1 MSKGYY
7 INNRVK
13 HFTQASKKDIMDY
26 LNTSELG
33 LKQTFIE
40 KNRTKY
46 GENTLFSSAQDTI
59 LYRLK
64 KSFVNPFSIVLL
76 ILAIISFIT
85 DILLTDNLKS
95 NFTTLIILS
104 MLLISG
110 CVRFVQEMRTR
121 NVTSRLC
128 KLINLDVNVLR
139 DGTWQQVAAEQLVV
153 GDIIKLYPGER
164 VPADVGLLEASE
176 CFVSQSAIT
185 GESNMLEKSA
195 AVLENAPDDLNSYS
209 NVIFT
214 GSNIIG
220 GSATGVVLA
229 VGGDTAYGKMPLNV
243 SASKNGFDEGA
254 TSIAWVLIKFMII
267 LVPVVFIAC
276 GLTKGNWLTAFIFA
290 LSVAVGLTPEL
301 LPMVINACLAKG
313 SINMG
318 QKDTIVKNINAM
330 QGFGSIDILC
340 TDKTGTLTKDKLIL
354 EYYMDILGNESEKVL
369 DYAFINSHYNTGIEN
384 PLDRAIEKVREM
396 PIKGDHFED
405 LTRKFK
411 KIDEIPFDHSR
422 KISSILVEQDD
433 GEKTL
438 IMKGDVFSVLN
449 HCSHVKYGEK
459 IYKFDDNPLESV
471 HTIVDE
477 MLEDGMK
484 VLAVATRKIQGE
496 GVTADDEQGLILEG
510 YIAFFDSP
518 KESAASAILKLA
530 NLNVSCKVLT
540 GDNVHVAKSICKRLG
555 MNITKVMTG
564 QEFEQLSDNEIQV
577 AVEETDIF
585 AELTPKHKS
594 EIVDILQSNGHSV
607 GFLGDGMNDL
617 PAMLQAEVGIS
628 VDTAAEAVKEA
639 ADVILLKKDLGVLE
653 EGILEGRKAFVNMS
667 KYIKITASSNFGNI
681 LSIVVASIVLPF
693 FPMTSIQLLL
703 LNLLYDILCLILPW
717 DNVDDEFYSKPLEW
731 SGRNLSRFMLY
742 FGPVSSVFDIITFG
756 FLMFYLCPSICGGNF
771 VDLGLVQKESFA
783 SLFQTGWFLESMWSQ
798 ILILQL
804 LRTKKIPFIQ
814 SRTSRPVILVM
825 IMGILVFTTF
835 AMTGMGSIMGMT
847 PLPFI
852 YFVFLFIV
860 VTLYL
865 LTVTLTKKLYVKKF
879 GNLI

>member
-1 MSKGYY
+1 MAQGYY

-13 HFTQASKKDIMDY
+13 QFAHTSKTEIMDS
-26 LNTSELG
+26 LNTSKLG
-33 LKQTFIE
+33 LKKIFIE
-40 KNRTKY
+40 KNRAKY
-46 GENTLFSSAQDTI
+46 GENTLASGSQDTI

-64 KSFVNPFSIVLL
+64 KSFINPFSIVLL
-76 ILAIISFIT
+76 ILACVSFVT
-85 DILLTDNLKS
+85 DILLTDNYKS
-95 NFTTLIILS
+95 SFTTLIILS

-110 CVRFVQEMRTR
+110 CVRFIQEMRTR
-121 NVTSRLC
+121 KVTSRLFQ
-128 KLINLDVNVLR
+128 LINLDVNVMR
-139 DGTWQQVAAEQLVV
+139 DGRWQQIAAEQLVV

-164 VPADVGLLEASE
+164 VPADVGILEAAE
-176 CFVSQSAIT
+176 CFISQSAIT
-185 GESNMLEKSA
+185 GESNILEKSA
-195 AVLENAPDDLNSYS
+195 TLLDCEPDDLNGYS

-220 GSATGVVLA
+220 GSAIGVVLA
-229 VGGDTAYGKMPLNV
+229 VGVDTAYGKMPLV
-243 SASKNGFDEGA
+243 TSASKNGFDKGA
-254 TSIAWVLIKFMII
+254 TSIAWVLIKFMTI
-267 LVPVVFIAC
+267 LVPVVFVAC
-276 GLTKGNWLTAFIFA
+276 GLTKGNWLMAFIFS
-290 LSVAVGLTPEL
+290 LSVAVGITPEL

-313 SINMG
+313 SFNMG

-340 TDKTGTLTKDKLIL
+340 TDKTGTLTKDQLIL
-354 EYYMDILGNESEKVL
+354 EYYMDILGHESEKVL
-369 DYAFINSHYNTGIEN
+369 DYAFLNSYYNTGIEN
-384 PLDRAIEKVREM
+384 PLDKSIEKVIKM
-396 PIKGDHFED
+396 PVKGEHFKRLSE
-405 LTRKFK
+405 KFQ

-422 KISSILVEQDD
+422 KASSVLIEENK

-438 IMKGDVFSVLN
+438 IMKGDVFSVLS
-449 HCSHVKYGEK
+449 HCSHIRYGGQVYEIK
-459 IYKFDDNPLESV
+459 EDPMSSV
-471 HTIVDE
+471 HGIIDE

-484 VLAVATRKIQGE
+484 VLAVATKEFRGDVI
-496 GVTADDEQGLILEG
+496 TADVENDLVLEG
-510 YIAFFDSP
+510 YIAFFDPP
-518 KESAASAILKLA
+518 KESAAEAILKLS
-530 NLNVSCKVLT
+530 NLNVRSKVLT
-540 GDNVHVAKSICKRLG
+540 GDNVEVAISICKRLG
-555 MNITKVMTG
+555 ININNVMTG
-564 QEFEQLSDNEIQV
+564 KELEQLSDNEIQV
-577 AVEETDIF
+577 AVEDTDIF
-585 AELTPKHKS
+585 AEVTPKQKAK
-594 EIVDILQSNGHSV
+594 IVSILQSNGHNV

-639 ADVILLKKDLGVLE
+639 ADVILLKKDLKVLE

-693 FPMTSIQLLL
+693 LPMTSIQILL

-717 DNVDDEFYSKPLEW
+717 DNVDEDFYRKPLEW

-742 FGPVSSVFDIITFG
+742 FGPVSSVFDILTFG

-771 VDLGLVQKESFA
+771 LELGMAQRESFI

-814 SRTSRPVILVM
+814 SKASRPVIFVM
-825 IMGILVFTTF
+825 IMGVFVFTTF
-835 AMTGMGSIMGMT
+835 AMTKMGNIMGMT

-852 YFVFLFIV
+852 YFLFLFIV

-865 LTVTLTKKLYVKKF
+865 LTVTVTKKIYVRRF